1 MRHNVHYNPV
11 HRPQTRPNININP
24 SHDQNHCTWCHP
36 PAKSK
41 GAVGPSAKTS
51 TSWEQQYEP
60 ICSNPYALELL
71 PKKTSLSRQ
80 AVLNS
85 MMLSSRNINTTPK
98 MIESSSPSGEKVTI
112 GKKTK
117 SRRKGN
123 LGWRDYNEE
132 MDLDQARLINWENE
146 QNFERHDVVFEEDWP
161 TEDEVVYGEYLKTV
175 FPEFRAALKE
185 RLRNSKGLVEA
196 DRRGELRDMGL
207 LYDSNSDSDS
217 DSEEEQER
225 ALESRGP
232 NTPIS
237 RTPYL
242 TPMSFLSDSD
252 LDELW
257 EIVEGRRLPVEMRG
271 EWDIISEF

>member
-11 HRPQTRPNININP
+11 HRPQTRPNININT
-24 SHDQNHCTWCHP
+24 HDQKHCTWCHP

-41 GAVGPSAKTS
+41 GVGPPTS
-51 TSWEQQYEP
+51 CEQQYEP
-60 ICSNPYALELL
+60 ICSNPYALEILT
-71 PKKTSLSRQ
+71 KKTSLSRQ

-85 MMLSSRNINTTPK
+85 MMLSSRNIHTTPK
-98 MIESSSPSGEKVTI
+98 MIESSSPSSSGEKVTI

-123 LGWRDYNEE
+123 MGWRDYNEE

-175 FPEFRAALKE
+175 FPEFRASLKD
-185 RLRNSKGLVEA
+185 RLRKGLMEDQKVVS
-196 DRRGELRDMGL
+196 DQELRNMGL
-207 LYDSNSDSDS
+207 LYDSNS

>member
-1 MRHNVHYNPV
+1 M
-11 HRPQTRPNININP
+11 
-24 SHDQNHCTWCHP
+24 
-36 PAKSK
+36 
-41 GAVGPSAKTS
+41 
-51 TSWEQQYEP
+51 
-60 ICSNPYALELL
+60 
-71 PKKTSLSRQ
+71 
-80 AVLNS
+80 
-85 MMLSSRNINTTPK
+85 
-98 MIESSSPSGEKVTI
+98 
-112 GKKTK
+112 
-117 SRRKGN
+117 
-123 LGWRDYNEE
+123 GWRDYNEE

-161 TEDEVVYGEYLKTV
+161 TEDEVIYGEYLKTV
-175 FPEFRAALKE
+175 FPEFRAALKD
-185 RLRNSKGLVEA
+185 RLRKGLMEDQKVVS
-196 DRRGELRDMGL
+196 DQELRNMGL
-207 LYDSNSDSDS
+207 LYDSNS

-232 NTPIS
+232 NTPVS